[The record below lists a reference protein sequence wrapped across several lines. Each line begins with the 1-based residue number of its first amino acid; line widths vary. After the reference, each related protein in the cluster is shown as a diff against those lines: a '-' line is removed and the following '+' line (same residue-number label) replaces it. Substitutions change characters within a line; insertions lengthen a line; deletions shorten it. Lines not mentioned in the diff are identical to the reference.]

1 MNAQYYYLNSSLYT
15 KKDSGEQVMQLTCC
29 DTDGSV
35 VQFFSSADKFVS
47 GLELFDII
55 DVSFNLVRYGKGMGQ
70 KLLSYVK
77 VVDEE
82 EELSK

>member
-15 KKDSGEQVMQLTCC
+15 KRDTGEAVMQLTCC
-29 DTDGSV
+29 DSDGNV
-35 VQFFSSADKFVS
+35 TQFFADAEKYVI

>member
-1 MNAQYYYLNSSLYT
+1 MNAQYYYLNSNLYT
-15 KKDSGEQVMQLTCC
+15 KKDTNESVMQLTCC
-29 DTDGSV
+29 DSEGNVT
-35 VQFFSSADKFVS
+35 QFFSDAGKYVS

-70 KLLSYVK
+70 KLLSYAR

-82 EELSK
+82 EELPK